1 MKSPFHNKFLSL
13 EQFEAYLTVQY
24 KGKLCSF
31 TYPGYDTVYGM
42 CDSIAVDTAKLP
54 EQIIVIILGRS
65 DGLHRYTCSA
75 ETLSE
80 CLKLLP

>member
-1 MKSPFHNKFLSL
+1 MASLSL
-13 EQFEAYLTVQY
+13 SQFEDQLSKYY

-31 TYPGYDTVYGM
+31 TYPGYDTIYGM

-54 EQIIVIILGRS
+54 EQIIVVIMGRA

-75 ETLSE
+75 ETLNE